1 MIPAV
6 NFHLWQPCNM
16 GCKFCFARFEDVK
29 QKYNLPKGHLPE
41 EDALSV
47 VDELA
52 DIGFEK
58 ITFAGGE
65 PTLCPWLGRLIARA
79 KYRGMTTMIVTNG
92 SRLDEAM
99 LLELRPHL
107 DWIALSIDSLDA
119 ETNKKSG
126 RALKSNG
133 KSPDYFKL
141 VDAIKALGYGLKINT
156 VVTRLNLE
164 ENMHELIRHARPKRW
179 KLFQV
184 LPMEGQNNG
193 SVEPLLISSQDFL
206 RFVDRHADLNAI
218 TEVIPETNDDMRGS
232 YAMVDPSGR
241 FYDNVDGRHHYSR
254 PILELGARLAIQQM
268 RYDFN
273 KFLGRKGQYD
283 WAIKRSTPTRITLS
297 GEVASGKS
305 SVGRKLA
312 QQLGFEFI
320 SIGDKTRELAAQE
333 GLSIVEFQRK
343 CQLDPSLDRHI
354 DARFAEDC
362 NSRNG
367 LVIDYRLGFQFVRNA
382 FHVFLNVSQD
392 MAIQR
397 LNGADRT
404 GETSATVKERN
415 DSFKC
420 QFINAYGV
428 DYTAEKH
435 YDLVLKADHFTIDQL
450 VDQILDHITST
461 SEQP

>member
-1 MIPAV
+1 MIPSV

-29 QKYNLPKGHLPE
+29 RKFNLPKGHLPE
-41 EDALSV
+41 EDALAV

-65 PTLCPWLGRLIARA
+65 PTLCPWLGKLIVRA
-79 KYRGMTTMIVTNG
+79 KERGMTTMIVTNG
-92 SRLDEAM
+92 SRLDESA
-99 LLELRPHL
+99 LLQFKPHL

-119 ETNKKSG
+119 ETNASSG
-126 RALKSNG
+126 RILKSSG
-133 KSPDYFKL
+133 GSPDYFKL
-141 VDAIKALGYGLKINT
+141 VDAIKAHGFGLKINT
-156 VVTRLNLE
+156 VVHRLNMDE
-164 ENMHELIRHARPKRW
+164 SMHEFMRHARPKRW

-184 LPMEGQNNG
+184 LPIDGQNNG
-193 SVEPLLISSQDFL
+193 AVEPLLISSEEFL
-206 RFVDRHADLNAI
+206 RFVDRHADLNGV

-241 FYDNVDGRHHYSR
+241 FYDNVDGRHRYSR

-268 RYDFN
+268 RYDFK

-283 WAIKRSTPTRITLS
+283 WVIDRRMPARFTLS

-312 QQLGFEFI
+312 ERLGYQFF
-320 SIGDKTRELAAQE
+320 SIGDKTRELAAKE
-333 GLSIVEFQRK
+333 GMNIVEFQRK
-343 CQLDPSLDRHI
+343 CQMDPSMDRQI
-354 DARFAEDC
+354 DAKFSDDC

-367 LVIDYRLGFQFVRNA
+367 LVVDYRLGFQFVRNA
-382 FHVFLNVSQD
+382 FHVFLKVSQEK
-392 MAIQR
+392 AIER
-397 LNGADRT
+397 LNGANRN

-415 DSFKC
+415 DSFKY

-435 YDLVLKADHFTIDQL
+435 YDLILDADESTVDEL
-450 VDQILDHITST
+450 VEQILERLTSI
-461 SEQP
+461 SKQ